1 MNRATLCV
9 TDIVSTKVSSRCN
22 KLATVVDNTCDDRR
36 AVAPPHIW
44 TVQPYSPGG
53 ANVHPHVTHASLGP
67 PESTT
72 QTAFRSVQPFLL
84 SLQHSAVHAR
94 ACFSPK
100 KLPLCMGRSG
110 LPSNTWFLE
119 PTRVLNPN
127 GIAIGLAVFAGL
139 TTMTDKPRYSGLQQ

>member
-72 QTAFRSVQPFLL
+72 QTAFRSVQPFLRSSRRVSPGMPRHVL
-84 SLQHSAVHAR
+84 SPNNCPYTWRIQGRRGPFITCFLGPTKVHNPKGIFIR
-94 ACFSPK
+94 SP
-100 KLPLCMGRSG
+100 
-110 LPSNTWFLE
+110 FLH
-119 PTRVLNPN
+119 R
-127 GIAIGLAVFAGL
+127 
-139 TTMTDKPRYSGLQQ
+139 